1 MTKKIIIIILVASF
15 GLFLSIRPYY
25 LFLTQTLKIS
35 PVKTLFSSDSLKTY
49 KDQVNVLIL
58 GIAGENH
65 DGPNLS
71 DSIIVANYDI
81 KNNQMTTVSIPRD
94 IWSDTLKDKINSA
107 YAYGE
112 AKQKGG
118 GLKLAKAEVSAII
131 GQPIQYAAVIDF
143 DKFKT
148 LIDYLGGLD
157 VEVSRSFTDKEFP
170 IAGKENNLC
179 NGDPEYR
186 CRYETI
192 SFSKGLTHM
201 DGETALKYVR
211 SRHAQDSEGSD
222 FARGQR
228 QQEVIKALKNK
239 VVDIVKT
246 GRLNEIS
253 GLYQELNKLI
263 GRDITNQQVAI
274 VAKNIFLK
282 KDFQQK
288 QISLTDDFFIVPQY
302 YLYDGK
308 YVLIPESGDFE
319 TIHEY
324 INCHIENKKNCEPLK
339 KESKEN

>member
-1 MTKKIIIIILVASF
+1 MF
-15 GLFLSIRPYY
+15 Y
-25 LFLTQTLKIS
+25 
-35 PVKTLFSSDSLKTY
+35 
-49 KDQVNVLIL
+49 L